1 MKNLR
6 SNTGANYASVAAD
19 YTSDEAISKFN
30 TRAKLA
36 GVLRVVF
43 SLFILTLIIGAIVV
57 ISKTGVAV

>member
-6 SNTGANYASVAAD
+6 SNAGANYASVAD

>member
-6 SNTGANYASVAAD
+6 SNAGANCASVAD
-19 YTSDEAISKFN
+19 YTSDEAIN
-30 TRAKLA
+30 TRTKLA

-43 SLFILTLIIGAIVV
+43 SFFILTLIIGAIVV

>member
-6 SNTGANYASVAAD
+6 SNAGANCASVAD

-30 TRAKLA
+30 TRMKLA

>member
-6 SNTGANYASVAAD
+6 SNAGANYASVAA
-19 YTSDEAISKFN
+19 YTSDEAISKIN
-30 TRAKLA
+30 TRTKLA

>member
-6 SNTGANYASVAAD
+6 SNTGANYASVAD
-19 YTSDEAISKFN
+19 YTSDEAISKIN
-30 TRAKLA
+30 TRTKLA

-57 ISKTGVAV
+57 LSKTGVAV

>member
-6 SNTGANYASVAAD
+6 SNAGANCASVAD
-19 YTSDEAISKFN
+19 YTGDEAISKIN
-30 TRAKLA
+30 TRTKLA

>member
-6 SNTGANYASVAAD
+6 SNAEANCASVAD
-19 YTSDEAISKFN
+19 YTSDEAISKIN
-30 TRAKLA
+30 TRTKLA

>member
-6 SNTGANYASVAAD
+6 SNTGANYASVVD

-30 TRAKLA
+30 TRTKLT